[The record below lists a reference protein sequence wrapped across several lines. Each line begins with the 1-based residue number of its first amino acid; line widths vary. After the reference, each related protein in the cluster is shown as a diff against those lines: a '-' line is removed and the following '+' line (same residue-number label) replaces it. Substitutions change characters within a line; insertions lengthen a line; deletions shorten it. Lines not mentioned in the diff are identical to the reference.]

1 MIRTL
6 AYEGDPH
13 IGIFSRVLEDIA
25 VVPPEASADYC
36 AALKEALDVTLVK
49 TLIQGSSI
57 IGSLVSGNSRG
68 AIISGLAYPDEI
80 RAIEEYRE
88 VMLLEGSMNAAGNV
102 ILANDHMAAVH
113 PDMDNATIEQIR
125 SVLGVPVI
133 RLTLSGIKTVG
144 MAGYATNRGILVH
157 ARSAGREL
165 ATLESTT
172 DLPVGTGTIN
182 MGSGLVGTG
191 LLANNKGYLA
201 GIATSG
207 FELGRIADVFGF
219 VEG

>member
-6 AYEGDPH
+6 AYEGDTH
-13 IGIFSRVLEDIA
+13 IGIFTRVLEDIA

-49 TLIQGSSI
+49 TLVQGSSI

-68 AIISGLAYPDEI
+68 AIVSGLALPDEI

-102 ILANDHMAAVH
+102 ILANDQMAAVH
-113 PDMDNATIEQIR
+113 PEMDNATMEQIH

-191 LLANNKGYLA
+191 LLANSKGYLA

-207 FELGRIADVFGF
+207 FEIGRIADVFGF